1 METISLKALSN
12 KVLQRNRQGN
22 LKETASK
29 YDGNFQGFFEG
40 KSFPVSNKVSGQFP
54 EAAFCNPEDRYNYE
68 ERAAIMQ
75 FDGGMTQEEAEKQ
88 AWCRE
93 VCMLT
98 AGQAELCE
106 KINPCPRYQ
115 SSTTKRRV

>member
-1 METISLKALSN
+1 MRLIALKDLNTINAGATFTLPDDKASQLIQAGYAVLSD
-12 KVLQRNRQGN
+12 
-22 LKETASK
+22 A
-29 YDGNFQGFFEG
+29 
-40 KSFPVSNKVSGQFP
+40 
-54 EAAFCNPEDRYNYE
+54 YE

-75 FDGGMTQEEAEKQ
+75 YDGGMTQEEAEKQ

-106 KINPCPRYQ
+106 KINLCPRYQ